1 VTPTPAEAQ
10 DEQAH
15 REKVVTIVVNGQP
28 KQVPSK
34 EEITFKE
41 VVDLAYD
48 NNPPSGPDVVITVTY
63 KEGEHKKGSLVEGQS
78 VKVKD
83 GMVFNVSATNK
94 S

>member
-1 VTPTPAEAQ
+1 MNDTQEDQQDAQ
-10 DEQAH
+10 
-15 REKVVTIVVNGQP
+15 KTVTIIVNGQP
-28 KQVPSK
+28 KQVPK
-34 EEITFKE
+34 NEEISFKD
-41 VVDLAYD
+41 VVNLAYD

-63 KEGEHKKGSLVEGQS
+63 KDGEHKGSLVEGQS

>member
-1 VTPTPAEAQ
+1 MTPTSIEAEN
-10 DEQAH
+10 EQAH
-15 REKVVTIVVNGQP
+15 REKTVTIIVNGQP
-28 KQVPSK
+28 KKVPKK

-83 GMVFNVSATNK
+83 DMVFNVSATNK